1 MKVTWKG
8 VKKLISLT
16 KTSNSEPSA
25 VIENNITLTKL
36 EDIANAFNKYFINI
50 SRTIQSTIKFSRSK
64 CHDFLPD
71 IDINSFIIK
80 PVDKTEM
87 QNILSLNPLKAV
99 DPNSVP
105 TKILK
110 LLSSDISNQLSELF
124 NLSFLLGVFPSIL
137 KSSKIIPIFKKESK
151 LKCLN
156 YCPVS
161 LLSNIDKIPEKIM
174 YNRLYEFLESR
185 NLDYSSDLHFI
196 HCFVQYC
203 SFFWTFTIS
212 CLHTISII
220 LQIYQPF
227 RNSSHSIKKMNKQV
241 NYDLEGLNN
250 WINANKICLNVSKAE
265 VVLFKSLIKQ
275 TDSD

>member
-1 MKVTWKG
+1 MKVTWKCI
-8 VKKLISLT
+8 KKLISLK

-80 PVDKTEM
+80 PVHKTEM

-110 LLSSDISNQLSELF
+110 LLSSDISNQFSELF

-137 KSSKIIPIFKKESK
+137 KSSKIIPIF
-151 LKCLN
+151 
-156 YCPVS
+156 
-161 LLSNIDKIPEKIM
+161 
-174 YNRLYEFLESR
+174 
-185 NLDYSSDLHFI
+185 
-196 HCFVQYC
+196 
-203 SFFWTFTIS
+203 
-212 CLHTISII
+212 
-220 LQIYQPF
+220 
-227 RNSSHSIKKMNKQV
+227 
-241 NYDLEGLNN
+241 
-250 WINANKICLNVSKAE
+250 
-265 VVLFKSLIKQ
+265 
-275 TDSD
+275 

>member
-8 VKKLISLT
+8 VKKLISLK

-137 KSSKIIPIFKKESK
+137 KSSKIIPIF
-151 LKCLN
+151 
-156 YCPVS
+156 
-161 LLSNIDKIPEKIM
+161 
-174 YNRLYEFLESR
+174 
-185 NLDYSSDLHFI
+185 
-196 HCFVQYC
+196 
-203 SFFWTFTIS
+203 
-212 CLHTISII
+212 
-220 LQIYQPF
+220 
-227 RNSSHSIKKMNKQV
+227 
-241 NYDLEGLNN
+241 
-250 WINANKICLNVSKAE
+250 
-265 VVLFKSLIKQ
+265 
-275 TDSD
+275 

>member
-8 VKKLISLT
+8 IKKLISLK

-124 NLSFLLGVFPSIL
+124 KLSFLLGVFPSIL
-137 KSSKIIPIFKKESK
+137 KSSKIIPIF
-151 LKCLN
+151 
-156 YCPVS
+156 
-161 LLSNIDKIPEKIM
+161 
-174 YNRLYEFLESR
+174 
-185 NLDYSSDLHFI
+185 
-196 HCFVQYC
+196 
-203 SFFWTFTIS
+203 
-212 CLHTISII
+212 
-220 LQIYQPF
+220 
-227 RNSSHSIKKMNKQV
+227 
-241 NYDLEGLNN
+241 
-250 WINANKICLNVSKAE
+250 
-265 VVLFKSLIKQ
+265 
-275 TDSD
+275 

>member
-8 VKKLISLT
+8 IKKLISLK

-50 SRTIQSTIKFSRSK
+50 SRTIQSTIKFSSSK

-137 KSSKIIPIFKKESK
+137 KSSKIIPIF
-151 LKCLN
+151 
-156 YCPVS
+156 
-161 LLSNIDKIPEKIM
+161 
-174 YNRLYEFLESR
+174 
-185 NLDYSSDLHFI
+185 
-196 HCFVQYC
+196 
-203 SFFWTFTIS
+203 
-212 CLHTISII
+212 
-220 LQIYQPF
+220 
-227 RNSSHSIKKMNKQV
+227 
-241 NYDLEGLNN
+241 
-250 WINANKICLNVSKAE
+250 
-265 VVLFKSLIKQ
+265 
-275 TDSD
+275 